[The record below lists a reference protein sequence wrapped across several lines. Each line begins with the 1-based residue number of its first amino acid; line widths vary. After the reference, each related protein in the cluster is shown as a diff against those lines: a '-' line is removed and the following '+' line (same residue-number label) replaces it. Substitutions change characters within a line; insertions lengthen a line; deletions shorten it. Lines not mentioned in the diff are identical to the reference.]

1 MLELCARAPLIVV
14 AFFVTVR
21 TRHQFLHL
29 PRKIYGIL
37 LLPFLPMHECITTS
51 ETGGA
56 EKEREG
62 ETDKRPFVQICRIIR
77 AADAALLLPS
87 VCFLL
92 PTLPPDSKGRDDDV
106 STLHYS
112 LH

>member
-77 AADAALLLPS
+77 AADAARPPPSFRLLPLADIATR
-87 VCFLL
+87 F
-92 PTLPPDSKGRDDDV
+92 
-106 STLHYS
+106 
-112 LH
+112 